1 MRLITL
7 LATAAVVVS
16 PVFAQQSQQRSSNPD
31 GVQIQGNTEIKANQK
46 DVNAV
51 AEGEGNTATN
61 VAGGIKGT
69 TQIQGNTKITASQ
82 KNANA
87 AASGKDNRASNEV
100 GVIGG
105 Q

>member
-7 LATAAVVVS
+7 LAASVAISV
-16 PVFAQQSQQRSSNPD
+16 PVFAQQAQRSSNPN
-31 GVQIQGNTEIKANQK
+31 GVQIQGNTEIKATQT
-46 DVNAV
+46 DVSAV

-61 VAGGIKGT
+61 VAGAIKSGA
-69 TQIQGNTKITASQ
+69 QIQGNTKITATQ
-82 KNANA
+82 KNAA
-87 AASGKDNRASNEV
+87 AVVSGKDNKASNEA